1 MKCSALFVLD
11 DPSYFIVFMFYVVFG
26 VFGLLIANDLQC
38 KLSKLNLTFLKT
50 AQNIKMKIELRK
62 KWKQSF
68 YSYFTIISKSWI
80 KTESEIYSWCLTN
93 YRNKSKWNTWLLCL
107 SILGESLLGMT
118 FEELCT
124 SLI

>member
-1 MKCSALFVLD
+1 MKCSALIVLAN
-11 DPSYFIVFMFYVVFG
+11 PSYLVVSMFYVVLG
-26 VFGLLIANDLQC
+26 VFGLLIPNDLQC

-50 AQNIKMKIELRK
+50 TQNLKMKIELRK

-80 KTESEIYSWCLTN
+80 KIESEICNWFLTN
-93 YRNKSKWNTWLLCL
+93 YNKTKWNTWLLCL

-118 FEELCT
+118 FK
-124 SLI
+124 